1 MVDNNTLVRLQARSA
16 QHFLDSI
23 EVQQVA
29 AKELPVIVAIA
40 VLAMVECLN
49 AGGKIMACGN
59 GGSAADA
66 QHFAAELMGRFERE
80 RRELAAVA
88 LTTDTSIL
96 TAVGNDYSYDQVF
109 SKQVRGLG
117 KSGDILLAI
126 TTSGNSKNVIKA
138 VEAAQA
144 MGIKVIALSG
154 NGGGQ
159 LNKVLGA
166 NDLLLAAPSSRTA
179 RIQETHLVLL
189 HALCDGI
196 DHVMFD

>member
-1 MVDNNTLVRLQARSA
+1 MENNTLARLQSRSA

-23 EVQQVA
+23 EVQQA
-29 AKELPVIVAIA
+29 AVKELPKAVAVA
-40 VLAMVECLN
+40 VLAMVDCLN
-49 AGGKIMACGN
+49 SGGKIMACGN

-96 TAVGNDYSYDQVF
+96 TAVGNDYSYDEVF

-126 TTSGNSKNVIKA
+126 STSGNSKNVIKA

-154 NGGGQ
+154 NGGGS
-159 LNKVLGA
+159 LNNALDA

-196 DHVMFD
+196 DHVLLD

>member
-1 MVDNNTLVRLQARSA
+1 MDNNTLVRLQVRTA
-16 QHFLDSI
+16 QHFLDNI
-23 EVQQVA
+23 EAQQVA
-29 AKELPVIVAIA
+29 AKELPVTVAIA
-40 VLAMVECLN
+40 ILAMVECLN
-49 AGGKIMACGN
+49 SGGKIMACGN

-179 RIQETHLVLL
+179 RIQETHLGLL

>member
-1 MVDNNTLVRLQARSA
+1 MDKNTLVRLQARSA
-16 QHFLDSI
+16 QHFLDNI

-29 AKELPVIVAIA
+29 AKELPVTVAIA

-144 MGIKVIALSG
+144 LGIKVIALSG
-154 NGGGQ
+154 NSGGQ
-159 LNKVLGA
+159 LNNVLGA

>member
-1 MVDNNTLVRLQARSA
+1 MDNNTLVSLQARTA
-16 QHFLDSI
+16 QHFLDNI
-23 EVQQVA
+23 KVQQVA
-29 AKELPVIVAIA
+29 AKELPVTVAIA
-40 VLAMVECLN
+40 ILAMVECLN
-49 AGGKIMACGN
+49 SGGKIMACGN

-144 MGIKVIALSG
+144 MGIKVVALSG

-159 LNKVLGA
+159 LNNVLGA

>member
-1 MVDNNTLVRLQARSA
+1 LRKRAS

-23 EVQQVA
+23 AVKQEAEKILPESVA
-29 AKELPVIVAIA
+29 RG
-40 VLAMVECLN
+40 VLAMVDCFKS
-49 AGGKIMACGN
+49 GGKIMACGN

-66 QHFAAELMGRFERE
+66 QHFADELMGRFERE

-144 MGIKVIALSG
+144 MGIKVVALSG

-159 LNKVLGA
+159 LNNVLGA

>member
-1 MVDNNTLVRLQARSA
+1 MDNNTLVRLQARTA
-16 QHFLDSI
+16 QHFLDNI

-29 AKELPVIVAIA
+29 AKELPVTVALAI
-40 VLAMVECLN
+40 LAMVECLN
-49 AGGKIMACGN
+49 SGGKIMACGN

-144 MGIKVIALSG
+144 MGIKVVALSG

-159 LNKVLGA
+159 LNNVLGA

>member
-1 MVDNNTLVRLQARSA
+1 MENNTLARLQSRSA

-23 EVQQVA
+23 EVQQA
-29 AKELPVIVAIA
+29 AVKELPKAVAVA
-40 VLAMVECLN
+40 VLAMVDCLN
-49 AGGKIMACGN
+49 SGGKIMACGN

-96 TAVGNDYSYDQVF
+96 TAVGNDYSYDEVF

-126 TTSGNSKNVIKA
+126 STSGNSKNVIKA

-154 NGGGQ
+154 NGGGS
-159 LNKVLGA
+159 LNNALDA
-166 NDLLLAAPSSRTA
+166 NALLLAAPSSRTA

-196 DHVMFD
+196 DHVLLD

>member
-1 MVDNNTLVRLQARSA
+1 MDNNTLVRLQARSA
-16 QHFLDSI
+16 QHFLDNI

-29 AKELPVIVAIA
+29 AKELPVTVAIA

-49 AGGKIMACGN
+49 SGGKIMACGN

>member
-1 MVDNNTLVRLQARSA
+1 MDNNTLVRLQARTA
-16 QHFLDSI
+16 QHFLDNI

-29 AKELPVIVAIA
+29 AKELPVTVAIA

-144 MGIKVIALSG
+144 MGIKVVALSG

>member
-1 MVDNNTLVRLQARSA
+1 MDNNTLVRLQARTA
-16 QHFLDSI
+16 QHFLDNI

-29 AKELPVIVAIA
+29 AKELPVTVAIA

-80 RRELAAVA
+80 RHELAAVA

-144 MGIKVIALSG
+144 MGIKVVALSG

-159 LNKVLGA
+159 LNNVLGA

>member
-1 MVDNNTLVRLQARSA
+1 MENNTLARLQSRSA

-23 EVQQVA
+23 EVQQA
-29 AKELPVIVAIA
+29 AVKELPKAVAVA
-40 VLAMVECLN
+40 VLAMVDCLN
-49 AGGKIMACGN
+49 SGGKIMACGN

-96 TAVGNDYSYDQVF
+96 TAVGNDYSYDEVF

-126 TTSGNSKNVIKA
+126 STSGNSKNVIKA

-154 NGGGQ
+154 NGGGS
-159 LNKVLGA
+159 LNNALDA

-189 HALCDGI
+189 HALCDGL
-196 DHVMFD
+196 DHVLLD

>member
-1 MVDNNTLVRLQARSA
+1 MENNTLARLQSRSA

-23 EVQQVA
+23 EVQQA
-29 AKELPVIVAIA
+29 AIKELPKAVAVA
-40 VLAMVECLN
+40 VLAMVDCLN
-49 AGGKIMACGN
+49 SGGKIMACGN

-96 TAVGNDYSYDQVF
+96 TAVGNDYSYDEVF

-126 TTSGNSKNVIKA
+126 STSGNSKNVIKA

-154 NGGGQ
+154 NGGGS
-159 LNKVLGA
+159 LNNALDA

-196 DHVMFD
+196 DHVLLD

>member
-1 MVDNNTLVRLQARSA
+1 MENNTLARLQSRSA

-23 EVQQVA
+23 EVQQA
-29 AKELPVIVAIA
+29 AVKELPKAVAVA
-40 VLAMVECLN
+40 VLAMVDCLN
-49 AGGKIMACGN
+49 SGGKIMACGN

-96 TAVGNDYSYDQVF
+96 TAVGNDYSYDEVF

-126 TTSGNSKNVIKA
+126 STSGNSKNVIKA

-154 NGGGQ
+154 NGGGS
-159 LNKVLGA
+159 LNNALDA

-179 RIQETHLVLL
+179 RIQETHLVLS

-196 DHVMFD
+196 DHVLLD

>member
-1 MVDNNTLVRLQARSA
+1 M
-16 QHFLDSI
+16 
-23 EVQQVA
+23 
-29 AKELPVIVAIA
+29 
-40 VLAMVECLN
+40 
-49 AGGKIMACGN
+49 
-59 GGSAADA
+59 
-66 QHFAAELMGRFERE
+66 
-80 RRELAAVA
+80 
-88 LTTDTSIL
+88 

-144 MGIKVIALSG
+144 MGIKVVALSG

-179 RIQETHLVLL
+179 RIQEIHLVLL

-196 DHVMFD
+196 DHVIFD

>member
-1 MVDNNTLVRLQARSA
+1 MENNTLARLQSRSA

-23 EVQQVA
+23 EVQQA
-29 AKELPVIVAIA
+29 AVKELPKAVAVA
-40 VLAMVECLN
+40 VLAMVDCLN
-49 AGGKIMACGN
+49 SGGKIMACGN

-96 TAVGNDYSYDQVF
+96 TAVGNDYSYDEVF

-126 TTSGNSKNVIKA
+126 STSGTQK
-138 VEAAQA
+138 
-144 MGIKVIALSG
+144 M
-154 NGGGQ
+154 
-159 LNKVLGA
+159 
-166 NDLLLAAPSSRTA
+166 
-179 RIQETHLVLL
+179 
-189 HALCDGI
+189 
-196 DHVMFD
+196 

>member
-1 MVDNNTLVRLQARSA
+1 
-16 QHFLDSI
+16 
-23 EVQQVA
+23 
-29 AKELPVIVAIA
+29 
-40 VLAMVECLN
+40 
-49 AGGKIMACGN
+49 MACGN

-144 MGIKVIALSG
+144 LGIKVIALSG

-159 LNKVLGA
+159 LNNVLGA

>member
-1 MVDNNTLVRLQARSA
+1 MDNNTLLRLQARSA
-16 QHFLDSI
+16 QHFLDNI

-29 AKELPVIVAIA
+29 AKELPVTVAIA
-40 VLAMVECLN
+40 VMAMVECLN
-49 AGGKIMACGN
+49 SGGKIMACGN

-154 NGGGQ
+154 NSGGQ
-159 LNKVLGA
+159 LNNVLGA

>member
-1 MVDNNTLVRLQARSA
+1 M
-16 QHFLDSI
+16 
-23 EVQQVA
+23 
-29 AKELPVIVAIA
+29 
-40 VLAMVECLN
+40 
-49 AGGKIMACGN
+49 
-59 GGSAADA
+59 
-66 QHFAAELMGRFERE
+66 
-80 RRELAAVA
+80 
-88 LTTDTSIL
+88 

-138 VEAAQA
+138 VEAAPA